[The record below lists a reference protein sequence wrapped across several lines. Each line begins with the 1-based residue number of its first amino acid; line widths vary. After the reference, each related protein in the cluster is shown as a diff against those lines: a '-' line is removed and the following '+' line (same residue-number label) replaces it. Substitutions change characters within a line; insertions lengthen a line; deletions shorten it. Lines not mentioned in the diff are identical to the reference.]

1 MVVAD
6 YHHVLS
12 PTDPAFEFNAFYAAL
27 KARGFLI
34 YPGKLTEVESF
45 RIGCIGQLDA
55 TVIAELLSAIQ
66 EALADM
72 DVSLITDLSSQSGSA

>member
-1 MVVAD
+1 MAIAD
-6 YHHVLS
+6 YHDLFKS
-12 PTDPAFEFNAFYAAL
+12 PDPAFEFNTFYAAL
-27 KARGFLI
+27 KERGFLI

-45 RIGCIGQLDA
+45 RIGCIGQLGT
-55 TVIAELLSAIQ
+55 TVIAELLRAIQ